1 MPAPNLG
8 RPVGVPTAC
17 VNRQRPAHRKR
28 ILMLTSTI
36 AKGGCERQ
44 ILSTAA
50 GLIERGY
57 EVAIVAFARAPADEG
72 LDAEFAERSIPLSYS
87 EEFTLDPGSELQTS
101 LAVPLPE
108 DMCKYAAS
116 VRSAI
121 LRYRPHVVHA
131 WSDYAAIVG
140 GAMAVALD
148 VPRIVLGQR
157 NVSPPSHLLENVATY
172 REG

>member
-1 MPAPNLG
+1 M
-8 RPVGVPTAC
+8 
-17 VNRQRPAHRKR
+17 NRQRPAHRRR

-57 EVAIVAFARAPADEG
+57 EVAIVACARAPADEA
-72 LDAEFAERSIPLSYS
+72 LDREFAERSIPLSYS
-87 EEFTLDPGSELQTS
+87 EEIAPEPGSELQTA
-101 LAVPLPE
+101 LAVPLPV

-131 WSDYAAIVG
+131 WSDY
-140 GAMAVALD
+140 
-148 VPRIVLGQR
+148 
-157 NVSPPSHLLENVATY
+157 
-172 REG
+172 